1 MRLFLTGNAKLE
13 TWNIA
18 PLARRNSKFENRKS
32 ELRAAGTANTAAWKR
47 RGGAAGFT
55 LLEVLIAM
63 TILAITLVALSRSQS
78 QSVSVSGESRAMT
91 TLCLLANAKM
101 AETETQETLTGT
113 IQTGDFGTDFPNYA
127 WQVKVSDTDTQN
139 FKKIEVVTHD
149 KRKSREKG
157 YRLVLYKYSPT

>member
-1 MRLFLTGNAKLE
+1 MRLFLTRNAKLE
-13 TWNIA
+13 TWNLA
-18 PLARRNSKFENRKS
+18 PRARRNSKLETRNSK
-32 ELRAAGTANTAAWKR
+32 LRAAGTANTAAWKR

-101 AETETQETLTGT
+101 AETETQESLTGT
-113 IQTGDFGTDFPNYA
+113 TQTGEFGTDFPNYA
-127 WQVKVSDTDTQN
+127 RQVKVSDTIRRN
-139 FKKIEVVTHD
+139 FKKIEVVTTTSA
-149 KRKSREKG
+149 KSAR
-157 YRLVLYKYSPT
+157 RATARAL